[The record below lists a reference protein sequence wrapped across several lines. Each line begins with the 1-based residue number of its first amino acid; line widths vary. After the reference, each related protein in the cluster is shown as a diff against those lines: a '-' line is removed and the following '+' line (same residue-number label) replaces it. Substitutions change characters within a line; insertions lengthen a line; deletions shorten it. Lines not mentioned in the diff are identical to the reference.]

1 MEKQLVACI
10 SLVLCLLPVS
20 ALFSQSDPKAMEIL
34 DQVSTHYQEANGI
47 TATFTIETQAE
58 GEEEYRSQGELKM
71 QEEKFFLSTPEVLTW
86 FDGTTQWAMLVDANE
101 VNITNPTEEEL
112 KAVNPYVLLQ
122 LYKNGFD
129 CTLDEQ
135 GKSGNGKTKRIV
147 LIPTEENEL
156 EKIILEIDTEKQYP
170 VSIEM
175 INKNKSRNKITVS
188 SYKEKMKHPKEIFVF
203 NKSQYPQTEII
214 DLR

>member
-58 GEEEYRSQGELKM
+58 GEEEYRPQGELKM

-86 FDGTTQWAMLVDANE
+86 FDGTTQWAMLVDAHE

-147 LIPTEENEL
+147 LTPTEENEL
-156 EKIILEIDTEKQYP
+156 EKIILESQTKNQYP
-170 VSIEM
+170 LSIEM
-175 INKNKSRNKITVS
+175 FNKNKGRNKITVS
-188 SYKEKMKHPKEIFVF
+188 SDKEKMKQPKEILVI
-203 NKSQYPQTEII
+203 NKSQNPRTEMI

>member
-1 MEKQLVACI
+1 MKKQLVCI

-20 ALFSQSDPKAMEIL
+20 ALFSQNDPKAMEIL
-34 DQVSTHYQEANGI
+34 NQVSKHYQEANGI
-47 TATFTIETQAE
+47 TATFSIETQAE
-58 GEEEYRSQGELKM
+58 NGEEYHSQGELKM
-71 QEEKFFLSTPEVLTW
+71 QEDKFFLSTPEILTW
-86 FDGTTQWAMLVDANE
+86 FDGTTQWAMLVDADE
-101 VNITNPTEEEL
+101 VNITTPTEEEL

-129 CTLDEQ
+129 CTLEGQ
-135 GKSGNGKTKRIV
+135 GNSSNGKTKRVV

-156 EKIILEIDTEKQYP
+156 EKIILEIDTEKKYP

-175 INKNKSRNKITVS
+175 INKNSSQNKITVS

-203 NKSQYPQTEII
+203 NKNLYPQTEII